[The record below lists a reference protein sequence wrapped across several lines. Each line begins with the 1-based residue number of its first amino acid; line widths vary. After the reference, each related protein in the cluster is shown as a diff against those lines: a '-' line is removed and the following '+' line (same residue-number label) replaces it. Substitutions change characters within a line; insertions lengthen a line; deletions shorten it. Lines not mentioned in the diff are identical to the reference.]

1 MSGRGGGRIIREAAS
16 GAAHPTRRTAL
27 RLGGAAALGA
37 ALPACDRPLTG
48 ELRLKVAHT
57 MNATHPVHKALGV
70 FAETLRELSGGRL
83 GADLYASG
91 QLGTERELI
100 ELAQIGSVAM
110 TKVSSLSL
118 EGFSPPMRLFSTPYL
133 FEDNAHLWRV
143 LEGDVGRELL
153 DTLGG
158 VRLKGLSYYDAGS
171 RSFYATAAPINHPDD
186 LAGKKIRVL
195 ASPVAVEMVAALGG
209 SATPLAFGE
218 LYTALQQGIVD
229 GAENNPPSYFLSK
242 HFEIAP
248 YYSLDEHTSPPDV
261 IIMSSHVWEQLDAR
275 ERDWVTRAMAVSVEA
290 QRRFWNQDQADAL
303 AAVEAAGSRVVYP
316 DKQPFRAAVAG
327 MKRTAMESDDLGPLI
342 RRVDALAGAS

>member
-1 MSGRGGGRIIREAAS
+1 MTDKAL
-16 GAAHPTRRTAL
+16 TRRSAMTLA
-27 RLGGAAALGA
+27 GAGVLGA
-37 ALPACDRPLTG
+37 PLIGCSEPLSG

-70 FAETLRELSGGRL
+70 FADRLAELSSGQL
-83 GADLYASG
+83 GADLYASA
-91 QLGTERELI
+91 QLGTERQLI
-100 ELAQIGSVAM
+100 ELCQIGSIAM
-110 TKVSSLSL
+110 TKVSSLSM

-143 LEGDVGRELL
+143 LEGDIGRELL

-158 VRLKGLSYYDAGS
+158 VRLKGLAYYDAGS
-171 RSFYATAAPINHPDD
+171 RSFYATAAPINHPSD
-186 LAGKKIRVL
+186 LKGKKIRVL

-229 GAENNPPSYFLSK
+229 GAENNPPSYYLSK

-261 IIMSSHVWEQLDAR
+261 IIMSQHVWRQLD
-275 ERDWVTRAMAVSVEA
+275 ETVQDWVVQAMADSVAA
-290 QRRFWNQDQADAL
+290 QRRFWDEDQAAAL
-303 AAVEAAGSRVVYP
+303 AAVEAAGSEVVYP
-316 DKQPFRAAVAG
+316 DKQPFRDAVAG
-327 MKRTAMESDDLGPLI
+327 MKRDFLETEDLGPLI
-342 RRVDALAGAS
+342 RRVDALAGMS